1 MSLFVVIKTI
11 IVYSLSPTNFSFYDT
26 GGDKLES
33 SDSKLAELI
42 GGVVLMLIRSSKRR
56 I

>member
-26 GGDKLES
+26 GEKLKS

-42 GGVVLMLIRSSKRR
+42 GVVVLMLIRNSKTR